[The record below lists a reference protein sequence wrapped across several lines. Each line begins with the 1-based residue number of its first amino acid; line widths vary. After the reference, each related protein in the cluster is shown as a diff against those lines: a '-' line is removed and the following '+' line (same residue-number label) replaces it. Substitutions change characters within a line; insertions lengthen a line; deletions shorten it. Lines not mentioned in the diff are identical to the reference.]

1 MEILIQQNDR
11 LSQSLH
17 FHHKQLE
24 SLLLEKDREI
34 EELKV
39 EEERKRQLEEFVL
52 RLLEKN
58 EILNELNSTLLESR
72 TEKERWNQ

>member
-17 FHHKQLE
+17 SHHSQLE

-34 EELKV
+34 AELKG
-39 EEERKRQLEEFVL
+39 EEERRRELEEFVL

-58 EILNELNSTLLESR
+58 EILNELNSSLLESR
-72 TEKERWNQ
+72 REKE